1 MNSYLHCI
9 CLEKASLV
17 FLDKRNMNN
26 SKNIFQIIFSTNM
39 DGAGNIEISVKC
51 SNTLLNFTGITDI
64 FLLEYSFSDIDKKSS
79 T

>member
-1 MNSYLHCI
+1 
-9 CLEKASLV
+9 
-17 FLDKRNMNN
+17 
-26 SKNIFQIIFSTNM
+26 M

>member
-1 MNSYLHCI
+1 
-9 CLEKASLV
+9 
-17 FLDKRNMNN
+17 MNN

-39 DGAGNIEISVKC
+39 DGAGNTEISVKC